1 MLGGGVLKPLPISL
15 YSVRPPRQDTSVS
28 FCRPKSIGSS
38 VPLGVSLMNFKDVL
52 SAVALSDRATG
63 SLPPASCDTLYIYI
77 DRHLCVCHGTY
88 QPAQRLY
95 RMPSHVDKTKKSL
108 ITEKYNHLYTDCRHC
123 AGRDNVIR
131 KAHEREVSGLFS
143 LRWACSPLM
152 LIPIIACFVFPNLR
166 VEAPQPCGAG

>member
-1 MLGGGVLKPLPISL
+1 
-15 YSVRPPRQDTSVS
+15 
-28 FCRPKSIGSS
+28 
-38 VPLGVSLMNFKDVL
+38 MNFKDVL

-63 SLPPASCDTLYIYI
+63 SLPPASCETLYIYI

-88 QPAQRLY
+88 QAAQRLY
-95 RMPSHVDKTKKSL
+95 RTTLHVDKTKKSL

-123 AGRDNVIR
+123 AGGDNVIR

-152 LIPIIACFVFPNLR
+152 LIPIIAGFVFF
-166 VEAPQPCGAG
+166 QPESGGISAMRRRGKNSPRFTGDTPMALDP